1 MSICTCGDEW
11 SCYSTLLVHIRWPWG
26 GEEEILRGYDSAVEC
41 SYILKLSDDIP
52 QYVNYTLE
60 LLHNSNVIRDNVGVN
75 INEVDEES
83 DEFLYNNCS
92 DENNFIVEDSN
103 LSQISDSIRIPLN
116 PNNNNIDS
124 VINITAANMRYCK
137 IFIQRVQNKHLEAL
151 KFENSIQSTLSNDE
165 LSSHSDIYYK
175 VNNFDERFKK
185 LEDNVS
191 RLTKQQ
197 LFVTGE
203 GGTGK

>member
-1 MSICTCGDEW
+1 M
-11 SCYSTLLVHIRWPWG
+11 YN
-26 GEEEILRGYDSAVEC
+26 
-41 SYILKLSDDIP
+41 LKLSDDIP

-83 DEFLYNNCS
+83 DKFLCN
-92 DENNFIVEDSN
+92 NNFIVEDSN